1 VFDLYGNE
9 RLTKWKQFRDSLEI
23 SQHALSDVAEFWSH
37 APFVNPFLN
46 PHEPT
51 TWPDPWHLV
60 LDSKLDDL
68 AICLGMLY
76 TIKLTQ
82 RFMNT
87 VCEIHKSMLPED
99 HDSKFFLVV
108 DNAVLNYEPR
118 ITHDSSV
125 LQQFQTDIVW
135 SSSALP
141 INIK

>member
-1 VFDLYGNE
+1 MFDLYGNE

-82 RFMNT
+82 RFIDT

-99 HDSKFFLVV
+99 HDSKFFLIV

-118 ITHDSSV
+118 IAHDLNV
-125 LQQFQTDIVW
+125 LHQIKTDIVW
-135 SSSALP
+135 SSAALP

>member
-1 VFDLYGNE
+1 
-9 RLTKWKQFRDSLEI
+9 
-23 SQHALSDVAEFWSH
+23 VAEFWSH

>member
-9 RLTKWKQFRDSLEI
+9 RLFKWKQFRDSLEV
-23 SQHALSDVAEFWSH
+23 SNDPMDDVAKLWSH
-37 APFVNPFLN
+37 APFVNPFLD
-46 PHEPT
+46 PQQPT
-51 TWPDPWHLV
+51 SWPDPWHLV
-60 LDSKLDDL
+60 IDGKLDDL

-82 RFMNT
+82 RFIDT

-99 HDSKFFLVV
+99 HEPKFFLVA

-118 ITHDSSV
+118 IAHDCKV
-125 LQQFQTDIVW
+125 LQEIKTDIVW
-135 SSSALP
+135 SSSTLP